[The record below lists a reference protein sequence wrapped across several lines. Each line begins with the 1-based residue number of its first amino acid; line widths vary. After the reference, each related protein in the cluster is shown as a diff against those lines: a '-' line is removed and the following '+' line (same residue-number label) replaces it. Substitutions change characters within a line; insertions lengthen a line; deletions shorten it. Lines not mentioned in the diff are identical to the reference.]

1 MAVPAI
7 YETAIRDAVTNSSA
21 AVADIAAGHGP
32 GFVHSGIA
40 GVIPPGV
47 GTTVQ
52 VLAASVPGTVLGFAA
67 KLATGCAAGET
78 LTIQLLKNA
87 TTLLAVGDLVID
99 AADATAVQVA
109 TLTLVVADLDYVAGD
124 AISMVVTQA
133 GGAPPTAADLTVD
146 MAIRHS

>member
-1 MAVPAI
+1 M
-7 YETAIRDAVTNSSA
+7 
-21 AVADIAAGHGP
+21 
-32 GFVHSGIA
+32 
-40 GVIPPGV
+40 
-47 GTTVQ
+47 
-52 VLAASVPGTVLGFAA
+52 
-67 KLATGCAAGET
+67 
-78 LTIQLLKNA
+78 
-87 TTLLAVGDLVID
+87 ID